1 VLEQAA
7 HGDVVRVV
15 PWGSGQQPAHFTQ
28 GTGAVVHRHVV
39 LYFARCDLDG
49 IAKECDAIT
58 DTIKDKFKEAG
69 IDFSTFNL
77 DIKETILKV
86 FNKEIAF

>member
-1 VLEQAA
+1 MVETYDSYINGLK
-7 HGDVVRVV
+7 
-15 PWGSGQQPAHFTQ
+15 
-28 GTGAVVHRHVV
+28 
-39 LYFARCDLDG
+39 DG